1 MGFIFGGSRK
11 KDTAAEEAEADA
23 DKSIKKQEEAVAE
36 QEASEKRN
44 GAARQRALRTGKS
57 MRALVSSD
65 REDPFLGN
73 PLAEKRNLGPRKN
86 PKGMG

>member
-36 QEASEKRN
+36 QEASEKRK
-44 GAARQRALRTGKS
+44 GAARQG
-57 MRALVSSD
+57 
-65 REDPFLGN
+65 REEPGSQ
-73 PLAEKRNLGPRKN
+73 
-86 PKGMG
+86 